1 MQLALCESKQSGRHI
16 CAYPLPNVDYGQA
29 SLKTCWPRPQCQEG
43 LTGCELRLQLLTAEG
58 RCPRQTGSE
67 KLPIFGSW
75 WQPSV
80 RQGCGRIAQ
89 VLPVTLGGLPE
100 SEDTTALWANCP
112 SCHTRSSIAGYH
124 SGLGGRHV
132 DSSLTV
138 PPPLH
143 FSIRS
148 ERNPEQA
155 LGPRA
160 NLCKICRGR
169 KYA

>member
-1 MQLALCESKQSGRHI
+1 MSPSKVVGI
-16 CAYPLPNVDYGQA
+16 CAYRLPNVDYGQA

-43 LTGCELRLQLLTAEG
+43 LTGWELQLQLLTGEG
-58 RCPRQTGSE
+58 RCPWQTGSE

-89 VLPVTLGGLPE
+89 VLAVTLGLGGVPE

-124 SGLGGRHV
+124 SGLGGRQV
-132 DSSLTV
+132 DLILTV
-138 PPPLH
+138 LR
-143 FSIRS
+143 SISPCGLS
-148 ERNPEQA
+148 EIQSK

-160 NLCKICRGR
+160 NLCRICRGR